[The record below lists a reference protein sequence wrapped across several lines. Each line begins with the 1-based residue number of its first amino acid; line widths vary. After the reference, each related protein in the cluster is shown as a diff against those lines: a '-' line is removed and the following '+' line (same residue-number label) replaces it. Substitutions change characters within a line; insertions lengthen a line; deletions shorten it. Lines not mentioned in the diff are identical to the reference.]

1 MRKVVRVAPAREA
14 RPTLG
19 TSILVIAGL
28 SLLSWVMLIWMVQKA
43 WSSL

>member
-1 MRKVVRVAPAREA
+1 MRKGLGVAPARDA

-28 SLLSWVMLIWMVQKA
+28 SLLSWVMLIWMVQEA